1 MKVLVTGGA
10 GFIGSTLVDM
20 LLAHGHDTYVVDD
33 LSTGRLSN
41 LDEAR
46 RERGVKFHR
55 YDIGSE
61 AVGDLM
67 QQVRPEVV
75 FHLAAQAAVP
85 KSVSDPVY
93 DAEVNVIGLLRMLDA
108 SVAAEAGK
116 FIYTSSG
123 GTIYGTQTTIPIKE
137 TAVGRPISP
146 YGITKRVGEDYVRFY
161 QNEFGLDFT
170 SLALA
175 NVFGPRQDPAGE
187 GSVVSRFA
195 LKLLAGEQPTIDGT
209 GEQTRDLIYVDDVA
223 HAFVRAMTKGSGET
237 INISTGYETSINDLY
252 LVMADIVG
260 YDAPPLRGP
269 ARAGDVMRNALDASK
284 AKKLLDWQSWTPL
297 REGLERTIAWFRKNT

>member
-33 LSTGRLSN
+33 LSSGRLAN

-61 AVGDLM
+61 AVGDLL
-67 QQVRPEVV
+67 QSVRPEVV
-75 FHLAAQAAVP
+75 FHLAAQPSVP
-85 KSVSDPVY
+85 KSVSDPVH
-93 DAEVNVIGLLRMLDA
+93 DADVNIIGLLRTLDA
-108 SVAAEAGK
+108 CVAAEVGK
-116 FIYTSSG
+116 FVFASSG
-123 GTIYGTQTTIPIKE
+123 GTIYGEQTTIPIKE
-137 TAVGRPISP
+137 TAQGRPASP
-146 YGITKRVGEDYVRFY
+146 YGIAKKAAEDYLRFY
-161 QNEFGLDFT
+161 SSEFGLEFT

-175 NVFGPRQDPAGE
+175 NVFGPRQDPEGE
-187 GSVVSRFA
+187 GMVVSRFA
-195 LKLLAGEQPTIDGT
+195 LKLIAGEPPTINGT

-223 HAFVRAMTKGSGET
+223 NAFIRSITKGSGET

-252 LVMADIVG
+252 LVMADIIG
-260 YDAPPLRGP
+260 FDDPPLRGP
-269 ARAGDVMRNALDASK
+269 ERPGDLFRNALDPSK
-284 AKKLLDWQSWTPL
+284 AKKLLDWQAWTPL